1 MLSLFQCF
9 NDNESDEVL
18 NSLIRSSNT
27 TTESNN
33 SNSNSINDNK
43 RNVKIYIEIS
53 IGSVEFDVL
62 IDRKGI
68 KFADVINE
76 ALNVYI
82 ANTNT
87 TRKNIVIKGI
97 ILNDNKN
104 IININSIRNDIVTIN
119 ARKAKVLIEFR
130 YTISVFTT
138 TNVMKSIFKFL
149 HQSPHQLTQLLKCSK
164 TMNMLLDTD
173 EYWKNIDLND
183 SFCRVNDKTWITLR
197 IEHGLPFKNLLRIRH
212 TNLYSCR
219 LKVFYG
225 NLRQAKQ
232 SKFSS
237 FSCLDLPEDYGI
249 ILKKNLV
256 LMIGQGSNTLCQQIH
271 FYISNAIPISGKSQ
285 VVFQYP
291 VFRGGEVVDMDY
303 RNGNIVQIESIP
315 RQQGNRWLLRRS
327 GDGRL
332 TFIQVDH
339 IDNSHPKNNEA
350 MIFQKDSILDRVN
363 SFILVIEYNQIDDG
377 KVELFLESVY
387 KNYISIWSSS
397 QLSSL
402 ENLERPSPILIM
414 IGIQKASAI
423 SFLDQYVDTIVI
435 KIRRIMEN
443 IIAKD
448 NMKNIFANRVILY
461 QVHLLLLYKHHAN
474 NSYRHSILMQ

>member
-9 NDNESDEVL
+9 NDNESDEVY
-18 NSLIRSSNT
+18 NSLIGSSNT

-33 SNSNSINDNK
+33 SNSNSINNR
-43 RNVKIYIEIS
+43 RNLKIYLEIS
-53 IGSVEFDVL
+53 IGSVDFDVL
-62 IDRKGI
+62 IDRRGI

-97 ILNDNKN
+97 IFNDNKN
-104 IININSIRNDIVTIN
+104 IININSISNDVVTIN
-119 ARKAKVLIEFR
+119 ARKFRILFEYR
-130 YTISVFTT
+130 YTIAVFTT
-138 TNVMKSIFKFL
+138 NAMKSIFKFL
-149 HQSPHQLTQLLKCSK
+149 HQSPYQLTQLMKCSK

-173 EYWKNIDLND
+173 EYWKHIDLND
-183 SFCRVNDKTWITLR
+183 SFCRVNDKSWINLR
-197 IEHGLPFKNLLRIRH
+197 NEHGLPYKNLLRIRH

-232 SKFSS
+232 SAFSS
-237 FSCLDLPEDYGI
+237 FSCLELPEDYGI

-256 LMIGQGSNTLCQQIH
+256 LMLGQGSNTLCQQIH
-271 FYISNAIPISGKSQ
+271 FYVSNAIPISGRSQ
-285 VVFQYP
+285 VVVQQP
-291 VFRGGEVVDMDY
+291 IFRGGELVDMDY

-315 RQQGNRWLLRRS
+315 RQEMKWLLRRS

-339 IDNSHPKNNEA
+339 VDNSHPKNNEA
-350 MIFQKDSILDRVN
+350 IIFQSIIDRVN
-363 SFILVIEYNQIDDG
+363 SYIVVIEYNQNAEDG
-377 KVELFLESVY
+377 KIELFLESVY

-402 ENLERPSPILIM
+402 EKCSPILIM
-414 IGIQKASAI
+414 IGIHSLTTTL
-423 SFLDQYVDTIVI
+423 SSLLLPLSL
-435 KIRRIMEN
+435 IRRSQ
-443 IIAKD
+443 III
-448 NMKNIFANRVILY
+448 NFVFRSVC
-461 QVHLLLLYKHHAN
+461 
-474 NSYRHSILMQ
+474 

>member
-1 MLSLFQCF
+1 MISLFQCF
-9 NDNESDEVL
+9 NDNESDEVY

-33 SNSNSINDNK
+33 SNSNSNSINNR
-43 RNVKIYIEIS
+43 RNLKIYIEIS
-53 IGSVEFDVL
+53 IGSVDFDVL

-97 ILNDNKN
+97 ILNDSKN
-104 IININSIRNDIVTIN
+104 IININNISNDVVTIN
-119 ARKAKVLIEFR
+119 ARKFRILFEYR

-138 TNVMKSIFKFL
+138 NAMKSIFKFL

-173 EYWKNIDLND
+173 EYWKHIDLND

-197 IEHGLPFKNLLRIRH
+197 NEHGLPYKNLLRIRH
-212 TNLYSCR
+212 TNMYSCR

-232 SKFSS
+232 STFSS
-237 FSCLDLPEDYGI
+237 FSCLELPEDYGI

-256 LMIGQGSNTLCQQIH
+256 LMVGQGSNTLCQQMH
-271 FYISNAIPISGKSQ
+271 FYVSNAIPISGKSQ
-285 VVFQYP
+285 VVVQHTL
-291 VFRGGEVVDMDY
+291 FRGGELVDMDY

-315 RQQGNRWLLRRS
+315 RQENRWLLRRS

-339 IDNSHPKNNEA
+339 VDNSHPKNNEA
-350 MIFQKDSILDRVN
+350 IIFQKNSILDRVN
-363 SFILVIEYNQIDDG
+363 SFIVVIEYNQNAEDG

-387 KNYISIWSSS
+387 KNYISIWRSS

-402 ENLERPSPILIM
+402 EKCSPILIM
-414 IGIQKASAI
+414 IGIH
-423 SFLDQYVDTIVI
+423 LLTITSSSLLFTLSI
-435 KIRRIMEN
+435 IRRSK
-443 IIAKD
+443 IIID
-448 NMKNIFANRVILY
+448 FVFRSV
-461 QVHLLLLYKHHAN
+461 
-474 NSYRHSILMQ
+474 R